1 MTEAHLQNLVEKRQE
16 ILNTMNEL
24 QTQFNSTREGL
35 LKVQGAIEYLEAI
48 GVKLPEPTAPEEVA
62 EEAPEGSEEDSY
74 SEEG

>member
-48 GVKLPEPTAPEEVA
+48 GVKLPEPVAA
-62 EEAPEGSEEDSY
+62 EEAVEEAAEEEAPT
-74 SEEG
+74 EEG

>member
-48 GVKLPEPTAPEEVA
+48 GVKLPEPVAA
-62 EEAPEGSEEDSY
+62 EEAEEEAEEEEAPA
-74 SEEG
+74 EEG

>member
-48 GVKLPEPTAPEEVA
+48 GVKLPESTESEEAVDGGELSEEPPA
-62 EEAPEGSEEDSY
+62 EEG
-74 SEEG
+74 

>member
-48 GVKLPEPTAPEEVA
+48 GVKLPEPVAA
-62 EEAPEGSEEDSY
+62 EEAVEEAAAAEEEAPA
-74 SEEG
+74 EEG